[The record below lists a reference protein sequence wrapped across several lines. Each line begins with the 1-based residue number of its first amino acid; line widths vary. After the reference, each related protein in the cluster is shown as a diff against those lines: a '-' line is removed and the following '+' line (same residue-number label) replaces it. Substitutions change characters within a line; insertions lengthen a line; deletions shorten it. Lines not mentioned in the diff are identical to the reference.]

1 MATTIKLID
10 ENDMI
15 WTGTALRTIPKYY
28 GNNNHATCLGSFYCM
43 SNFNDL
49 SVTIKLQMG
58 RYSKSDTATG
68 TASTSITA
76 PANTTGKVYFSV
88 NDSTR
93 GDRSR
98 SVLKYIFDESKINGG
113 VISLDTPYSKTLGI
127 EEYVYYSF
135 TPTKT
140 GSYTMSFTENSDLK
154 GWIATNTNNNSSSG
168 YSTGSITQELVAGTT
183 YYLGIKN
190 ITTSNYSSGISTTI
204 TLTYNPIIKH
214 IHYVYNGQDTII
226 NKEEDSFDLTP
237 ISDLGYTLDGW
248 NFEGWTDTLSS
259 FEVKYKNGVT
269 FTPIEGITEYYL
281 YPIWSKFF
289 TINYKYGYPTSI
301 TESEKAY
308 MYSYE
313 TTTDIEDPTATST
326 HSQTSATYTIKT
338 ITETFTYDDRLFS
351 PEVWYIGLTNNS
363 IQMGNKNFPISSN
376 MNLNL
381 AYLSSNLSLFFDG
394 NNEKVQGSTS
404 NITTIPQ
411 RYYCSNEA
419 FQTMAVVA
427 PECGFSLSGKK
438 FKEWN
443 SSPDGKG
450 TSYKVGD
457 LIKLSTNTT
466 VYVIWISADEPFIFL
481 SNKQIKPYLF
491 KNNKY
496 YEIKFM

>member
-1 MATTIKLID
+1 MATTITLISGQ
-10 ENDMI
+10 M
-15 WTGTALRTIPKYY
+15 TLAGTSSMQIPQYY
-28 GNNNHATCLGSFYCM
+28 GNSNHATCSGRFYCT
-43 SNFNDL
+43 SNYDDL

-58 RYSKSDTATG
+58 SYSNSDTTIG

-76 PANTTGKVYFSV
+76 PPNTTGTVTFAV
-88 NDSTR
+88 NDNAF
-93 GDRSR
+93 GDDSYGVV
-98 SVLKYIFDESKINGG
+98 SYTFDENKINGG
-113 VISLDTPYSKTLGI
+113 TISLNNSYSKTLGI

-140 GSYTMSFTENSDLK
+140 GSYTMSFTENSNLK
-154 GWIATNTNNNSSSG
+154 GWIATNTSNNSSSG
-168 YSTGSITQELVAGTT
+168 YSTGSITQELIAGTT
-183 YYLGIKN
+183 YYLGVKN

-204 TLTYNPIIKH
+204 TLTYNPVIKH
-214 IHYVYNGQDTII
+214 INYIYDGQNTII
-226 NKEEDSFDLTP
+226 NKEEDLFSLTS

-259 FEVKYKNGVT
+259 FEVKYKNSAT
-269 FTPIEGITEYYL
+269 FTPVEGITEYYL

-308 MYSYE
+308 MYSCE
-313 TTTDIEDPTATST
+313 VTANEEDPTITST
-326 HSQTSATYTIKT
+326 YSQKFATYTIKT
-338 ITETFTYDDRLFS
+338 ITETFIYNDRLFS
-351 PEVWYIGLTNNS
+351 PEVWYIGLTDSS
-363 IQMGNKNFPISSN
+363 IQMGSEDFSVSSN

-381 AYLSSNLSLFFDG
+381 TYSSSNLSLFFNG
-394 NNEKVQGSTS
+394 NDEKVQGSTS
-404 NITTIPQ
+404 NITTISQ
-411 RYYCSNEA
+411 IYYCSTET
-419 FQTMAVVA
+419 FQTRAVAA

-450 TSYKVGD
+450 TSYKIGD
-457 LIKLSTNTT
+457 SIKISANTT
-466 VYVIWISADEPFIFL
+466 IYAIWINADEPFIFL
-481 SNKQIKPYLF
+481 SNKQVKPYLF